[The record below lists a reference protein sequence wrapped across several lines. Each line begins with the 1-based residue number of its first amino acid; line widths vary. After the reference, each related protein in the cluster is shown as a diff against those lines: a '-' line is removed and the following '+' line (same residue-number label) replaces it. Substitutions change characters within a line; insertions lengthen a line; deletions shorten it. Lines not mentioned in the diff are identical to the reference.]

1 MPALQSQLNASA
13 GGKRSFS
20 TSARAHSS
28 RDAEVQLD
36 DTCVPLAPTWR
47 VSALIEEARRS
58 GPELTTER
66 LRRLLELS
74 ALQVPQDEAQLEKLR
89 LEMQE
94 LVNLVDAVRSAPLPP
109 HLASLTL
116 PDARIWPEGQV
127 QSLDEAPAHDDSPS
141 GVLTRE
147 QLLGNAKRVERDQF
161 VVRTGRRQSSD

>member
-1 MPALQSQLNASA
+1 MPALQSRLNASA

-94 LVNLVDAVRSAPLPP
+94 LVNLVVG
-109 HLASLTL
+109 
-116 PDARIWPEGQV
+116 AR
-127 QSLDEAPAHDDSPS
+127 
-141 GVLTRE
+141 
-147 QLLGNAKRVERDQF
+147 
-161 VVRTGRRQSSD
+161 